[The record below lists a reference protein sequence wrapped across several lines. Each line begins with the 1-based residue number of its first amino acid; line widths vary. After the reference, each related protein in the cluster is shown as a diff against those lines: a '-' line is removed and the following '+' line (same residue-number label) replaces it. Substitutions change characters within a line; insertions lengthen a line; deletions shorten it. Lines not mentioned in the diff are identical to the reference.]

1 MENNL
6 EKDVKHAKALG
17 LSYGQYK
24 ALHYD
29 SDAPCSG
36 AKKPKNVCIRCG
48 KEVTPPKLKFCSDE
62 CAKAQAD
69 ERRRISQHKRY
80 LLKHKK
86 M

>member
-6 EKDVKHAKALG
+6 ENDVKRAKALG

-29 SDAPCSG
+29 PDAPLFE

-48 KEVTPPKLKFCSDE
+48 EEVIPPKLKFCSDE
-62 CAKAQAD
+62 CAKAQAR
-69 ERRRISQHKRY
+69 ECRQKSSRKHY
-80 LLKHKK
+80 LLKVKK